1 MTKKNT
7 FTDFIDVAAALTTSG
22 WTSPGAIAGMGASA
36 GGLLMGVV
44 LNTAPEGLFK
54 AVVSQVRGGVRSR
67 VRSCSSELHIRGCGG
82 AVRCDYEA

>member
-7 FTDFIDVAAALTTSG
+7 FTDFIDVAAALAASG

-54 AVVSQVRGGVRSR
+54 AVVSQVRGVRSC
-67 VRSCSSELHIRGCGG
+67 VRSCSSEHMCK
-82 AVRCDYEA
+82 